1 MISVKKLILPFVCL
15 AFLCSDAGIIT
26 GPGIQPRGGGII
38 IEE

>member
-1 MISVKKLILPFVCL
+1 MIAVKKILFYRL
-15 AFLCSDAGIIT
+15 AFLYSDAGIIT